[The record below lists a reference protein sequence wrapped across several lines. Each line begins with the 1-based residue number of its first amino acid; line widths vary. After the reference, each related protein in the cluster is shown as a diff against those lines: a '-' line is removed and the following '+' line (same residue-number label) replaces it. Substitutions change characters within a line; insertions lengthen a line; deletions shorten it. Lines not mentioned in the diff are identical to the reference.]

1 MLAWDKL
8 AGRQPWDSF
17 ADVEFAWHSRP
28 GKATVISHLWKGI
41 VQSKVGGETPHCRRE
56 HPTMKPIRV
65 MQWCIGECRLAPGAT
80 ILDPYMGSGTTGIA
94 AFFADLKFVGVEIE
108 RRWFDAAVEAHHRA
122 VRRGVVPR
130 RWREIRLMAVPSL
143 LPPARRLPSEWAES
157 ELRVPDGP
165 RAGQRLRLFPF
176 QREILDSLAADD
188 LTDLD
193 VMGSSQWGK
202 SIILMIN
209 LGWVIVVDPSW
220 VLYVMPNDQGAFGA
234 RKFSSER
241 VTPFFAQTP
250 SIARLVHGRRAAGGS
265 NTVSSKTFP
274 GGMVAFVGAESSAG
288 LAGRPIRRVFLDEVD
303 RFPARIGARTD
314 RSAGGISV
322 GEGNPREIA
331 RKRTETFGRRRM
343 VAQVSTPVNAGGPI
357 HTGYL
362 AGDQRRLWV
371 ACPACHERG
380 ILGWLAVDFDLRAV
394 DPVTREPIG
403 PEPPPVVAAVEWS
416 ADDGSDAA
424 FVCRRC
430 AHRWSD
436 GDRLRA
442 VEGGEWIP
450 ERPEVTG
457 RRSFHIWA
465 GYSPLSRLP
474 DLAAEWIAAQAA
486 ERAGDIGPSTTFRQT
501 GLGLPVGEDQIVTGD
516 LEDIRQTVTSRIG
529 RGPAAPDLGAR
540 LVSVDVHGSR
550 LDVLVTRWL
559 LHDNRWRCWVEGYEQ
574 LHGESTAEPGLWEAL
589 TALVDREQPV
599 LTAVDSGF
607 RADPVYAW
615 VGQDRAHRMAVKG
628 YAGERPL
635 LATPQRPT
643 AARMGVKTHP
653 VPVWIVGT
661 DAGKSRVYDLLQT
674 DRLHI
679 PREPWADRE
688 FVLQLTSEHEVHAME
703 RGHWVRRWEQ
713 VRRANHVLDTAVYA
727 LAAAGL
733 VREACRG

>member
-1 MLAWDKL
+1 
-8 AGRQPWDSF
+8 
-17 ADVEFAWHSRP
+17 
-28 GKATVISHLWKGI
+28 
-41 VQSKVGGETPHCRRE
+41 
-56 HPTMKPIRV
+56 
-65 MQWCIGECRLAPGAT
+65 
-80 ILDPYMGSGTTGIA
+80 
-94 AFFADLKFVGVEIE
+94 
-108 RRWFDAAVEAHHRA
+108 
-122 VRRGVVPR
+122 
-130 RWREIRLMAVPSL
+130 MAVPSL
-143 LPPARRLPSEWAES
+143 LPPARRRPSVWAES

-165 RAGQRLRLFPF
+165 RAGQRLRLFRF

-188 LTDLD
+188 VTEVD

-202 SIILMIN
+202 TLILEIA
-209 LGWVIVVDPSW
+209 LGWVIVEDPSW
-220 VLYVMPNDQGAFGA
+220 LLYVMPSDQGAGGA
-234 RKFSSER
+234 RQFSRER
-241 VTPFFAQTP
+241 VTPF
-250 SIARLVHGRRAAGGS
+250 IAMHPIIAERVNGRRSAGGS
-265 NTVSSKTFP
+265 NTASSKTFA
-274 GGMVAFVGAESSAG
+274 GGAVAFVGAESPAG
-288 LAGRPIRRVFLDEVD
+288 MAGRPVRRVFLDEVD
-303 RFPARIGARTD
+303 RFPQRIGARTD
-314 RSAGGISV
+314 RSAGGASV

-331 RKRTETFGRRRM
+331 RKRTETFGRRGM

-362 AGDQRRLWV
+362 TGDQRRLWV
-371 ACPACHERG
+371 ACPACRERG
-380 ILGWLAVDFDLRAV
+380 LLGWLAVDFDLRLL
-394 DPVTREPIG
+394 DPETREPIG

-424 FVCRRC
+424 LVCRRC

-436 GDRLRA
+436 ADRIRA
-442 VEGGEWIP
+442 VEGGEWVP
-450 ERPEVTG
+450 ERPRGDRHRSGG
-457 RRSFHIWA
+457 RRSYHIWA

-474 DLAAEWIAAQAA
+474 DLASEWIAAQAA

-615 VGQDRAHRMAVKG
+615 VGQDRKQRMAVKG
-628 YAGERPL
+628 YAGERPI

-643 AARMGVKTHP
+643 KARQGVRTHP

-661 DAGKSRVYDLLQT
+661 DAGKARVYDLLQT

-679 PREPWADRE
+679 PAEPWADRE

-713 VRRANHVLDTAVYA
+713 VRRANHTLDAMVYG
-727 LAAAGL
+727 LAAANR
-733 VREACRG
+733 VRDHCRG